1 MVVLPLSLVDSH
13 RGQWP
18 IAAVLGL
25 LMLGELFLMN
35 GPGSSEALVWLL
47 SVPPCIAAVAAFK
60 SRALVIPVTVVSV
73 FLASFVIR
81 LFDVTLPTILSPLTI
96 AETAACLVITAVV
109 VREEP
114 RRSAFWSVGSLMV
127 VSVFAAVVRD
137 NWFGSSNYNEVF
149 GSLVL
154 GFLAVGTGLYFRA
167 RDSESGRLIA
177 AAVTDA
183 QKEERIALARELH
196 DVVAH
201 HVTGMLV
208 QAQAA
213 LEVSDDDPRAAH
225 RLLPGIVRSGT
236 EALGAMRR
244 LVGTLRQGETDVAT
258 TDLAADVI
266 STVERTRELGFE
278 TRLRIDLPDIV
289 PPELGRSVL
298 RLVQESLTNVH
309 KHSVRPTLIDVEIS
323 QTPANALRVI
333 VADDGQPH
341 ELNQGGYGLV
351 GMRERVDLLGGLF
364 SAGPRENGW
373 QVLAELPLEG
383 GRQTLEGKK

>member
-1 MVVLPLSLVDSH
+1 MDSH

-18 IAAVLGL
+18 IAGVLAL
-25 LMLGELFLMN
+25 LMLGELILMN
-35 GPGSSEALVWLL
+35 GPRGGEALVWLL
-47 SVPPCIAAVAAFK
+47 GVPLCIVAVTSFRSRDFVIPIAVA
-60 SRALVIPVTVVSV
+60 SV
-73 FLASFVIR
+73 LASSFVMR
-81 LFDVTLPTILSPLTI
+81 VTDVSLPTILSPLTI

-114 RRSAFWSVGSLMV
+114 RRAATWSVGSLMA
-127 VSVFAAVVRD
+127 VSFVAAIVRD
-137 NWFGSSNYNEVF
+137 NWLFTGNYNEMF

-154 GFLAVGTGLYFRA
+154 GFAAVGTGLYFRA
-167 RDSESGRLIA
+167 RDTESGRLIA

-244 LVGTLRQGETDVAT
+244 LVGTLRQGETDAAT

-266 STVERTRELGFE
+266 SAVERTRELGIE
-278 TRLRIDLPDIV
+278 TRLRIDLPDEV

-309 KHSVRPTLIDVEIS
+309 KHAQSPTMIDVEIS
-323 QTPANALRVI
+323 RTGRNALRVV
-333 VADDGQPH
+333 VADDGRPG

-383 GRQTLEGKK
+383 KK

>member
-1 MVVLPLSLVDSH
+1 MSTVDSH

-18 IAAVLGL
+18 IAAALAL
-25 LMLGELFLMN
+25 LMLAELIFMS
-35 GPGSSEALVWLL
+35 GPTSSQALVWLL
-47 SVPPCIAAVAAFK
+47 SVPPCIAAVASFK
-60 SRALVIPVTVVSV
+60 SRAFTIPVTVASIFV
-73 FLASFVIR
+73 ASFVVR
-81 LFDVTLPTILSPLTI
+81 LFNVNLPTVLSPLTV
-96 AETAACLVITAVV
+96 AETAACLVLTAVV

-114 RRSAFWSVGSLMV
+114 RRSATWSVGSLV
-127 VSVFAAVVRD
+127 AVSVFAAIVRD
-137 NWFGSSNYNEVF
+137 NWLSSYNYNEML

-167 RDSESGRLIA
+167 RDTESGRLIA

-183 QKEERIALARELH
+183 QKEERIVLARELH

-201 HVTGMLV
+201 HVTGMLI

-244 LVGTLRQGETDVAT
+244 LVGTLRQGENDVAT

-266 STVERTRELGFE
+266 ATVERTRELGLE
-278 TRLRIDLPDIV
+278 TRLRIDLPDEV

-309 KHSVRPTLIDVEIS
+309 KHAQSPTMIDVDIS
-323 QTPANALRVI
+323 RTPAGALRVV
-333 VADDGQPH
+333 VADDGRPG

-383 GRQTLEGKK
+383 KK

>member
-1 MVVLPLSLVDSH
+1 MVLPLSVVDSH

-18 IAAVLGL
+18 IAAALAL
-25 LMLGELFLMN
+25 LMLGELVLMN

-47 SVPPCIAAVAAFK
+47 SVPPCIAAVTSFK
-60 SRALVIPVTVVSV
+60 SRAFAIPVTVASIFV
-73 FLASFVIR
+73 ASFVIR
-81 LFDVTLPTILSPLTI
+81 LFDVNLPTILSPLTV
-96 AETAACLVITAVV
+96 AETAACLVLTAVI

-114 RRSAFWSVGSLMV
+114 RRAAAWSVGSLMA
-127 VSVFAAVVRD
+127 VSFFAALIRD
-137 NWFGSSNYNEVF
+137 NWLSSSNYNEML

-154 GFLAVGTGLYFRA
+154 GFMAVGTGLYFRA
-167 RDSESGRLIA
+167 RDTESGRLIA

-213 LEVSDDDPRAAH
+213 LEVSDDDPHAAH

-244 LVGTLRQGETDVAT
+244 MVGTLRQGENEIAT

-278 TRLRIDLPDIV
+278 TRLRIDLPDEV

-309 KHSVRPTLIDVEIS
+309 KHAVSPTMIDVEIS
-323 QTPANALRVI
+323 RTQGGALRVI

-373 QVLAELPLEG
+373 QVLAELPLKG
-383 GRQTLEGKK
+383 TK

>member
-1 MVVLPLSLVDSH
+1 MDSH

-18 IAAVLGL
+18 IAAFLAL
-25 LMLGELFLMN
+25 LMVGELLVM
-35 GPGSSEALVWLL
+35 GEPGQAGALVWLL
-47 SVPPCIAAVAAFK
+47 TVPICIVAVTSFR
-60 SRALVIPVTVVSV
+60 SRAFTVPVAVVSAV
-73 FLASFVIR
+73 LVSFVIMT
-81 LFDVTLPTILSPLTI
+81 FQVDVPTILSPLTI
-96 AETAACLVITAVV
+96 AETGAFLVITAVV

-114 RRSAFWSVGSLMV
+114 RRSATLSVGALMAVSL
-127 VSVFAAVVRD
+127 FAAVVRG
-137 NWFGSSNYNEVF
+137 NWFSSGNYNELL

-154 GFLAVGTGLYFRA
+154 GFGAVGVGLYFRA
-167 RDSESGRLIA
+167 RDTESGRLIA

-213 LEVSDDDPRAAH
+213 LEVSEDDPQAAH
-225 RLLPGIVRSGT
+225 RLLPGMVRSGT
-236 EALGAMRR
+236 EALQAMRR
-244 LVGTLRQGETDVAT
+244 LVGTLRQGETEAAT

-266 STVERTRELGFE
+266 AAVERTRELGIA
-278 TRLRIDLPDIV
+278 TRLRIDLPDEV
-289 PPELGRSVL
+289 APELGRSVL

-309 KHSVRPTLIDVEIS
+309 KHAVSPTMIDVDIS
-323 QTPANALRVI
+323 RTDGGALRVI
-333 VADDGQPH
+333 VADDGRPG

-383 GRQTLEGKK
+383 SK

>member
-1 MVVLPLSLVDSH
+1 VVLPLSPVDSH

-18 IAAVLGL
+18 IAAVLAL
-25 LMLGELFLMN
+25 LLLGELILMSR
-35 GPGSSEALVWLL
+35 PSSAEALAWLL
-47 SVPPCIAAVAAFK
+47 SVPPCIAAVASFK
-60 SRALVIPVTVVSV
+60 SRAFTIPVTVLSV
-73 FLASFVIR
+73 FATSFVIR
-81 LFDVTLPTILSPLTI
+81 LFHVNLPTLLSPLTI
-96 AETAACLVITAVV
+96 AETAACLVLTAVV

-114 RRSAFWSVGSLMV
+114 RRAATWSVGSLMA
-127 VSVFAAVVRD
+127 VSFFAAIVRD
-137 NWFGSSNYNEVF
+137 NWLSSANANEML

-154 GFLAVGTGLYFRA
+154 GSLAVGTGLYFRA

-244 LVGTLRQGETDVAT
+244 LVGTLRQGESDVAT

-266 STVERTRELGFE
+266 TTVERTRELGFE
-278 TRLRIDLPDIV
+278 TRLRMDLPDDV

-309 KHSVRPTLIDVEIS
+309 KHALSPTMIDVEIS
-323 QTPANALRVI
+323 RAPGNALRVL
-333 VADDGQPH
+333 VADDGRLH

-383 GRQTLEGKK
+383 KK

>member
-1 MVVLPLSLVDSH
+1 MVLPLSPVDSH

-18 IAAVLGL
+18 IAAVLAL
-25 LMLGELFLMN
+25 LLLGELILMST
-35 GPGSSEALVWLL
+35 PSSAEALAWLL
-47 SVPPCIAAVAAFK
+47 SVPPCIAAVASFK
-60 SRALVIPVTVVSV
+60 SRAFAIPVTVLSV
-73 FLASFVIR
+73 FVTSFVIR
-81 LFDVTLPTILSPLTI
+81 LFNVNLPTLLSPLTI
-96 AETAACLVITAVV
+96 AETAACLVLTAVV

-114 RRSAFWSVGSLMV
+114 RRAATWSVGSLMA
-127 VSVFAAVVRD
+127 VSFFAAIVRD
-137 NWFGSSNYNEVF
+137 NWLSSANANEML

-154 GFLAVGTGLYFRA
+154 GSMAVGTGLYFRA

-266 STVERTRELGFE
+266 TTVERTRELGFE
-278 TRLRIDLPDIV
+278 TRLRMDLPDDV

-309 KHSVRPTLIDVEIS
+309 KHALSPTMIDVEIS
-323 QTPANALRVI
+323 RAPGNALRVI
-333 VADDGQPH
+333 VADDGQLH

-383 GRQTLEGKK
+383 KK

>member
-1 MVVLPLSLVDSH
+1 MSPVDSH

-18 IAAVLGL
+18 IAAGLGL
-25 LMLGELFLMN
+25 VMLGELILMN
-35 GPGSSEALVWLL
+35 GPRSAEALVWLL
-47 SVPPCIAAVAAFK
+47 SVPPCIAAVASFK
-60 SRALVIPVTVVSV
+60 SRAFTIPVTVVSV
-73 FLASFVIR
+73 FLASFAIR
-81 LFDVTLPTILSPLTI
+81 LFHVRLPTLLSPLTI
-96 AETAACLVITAVV
+96 AETAACLVLTAVV

-114 RRSAFWSVGSLMV
+114 RRSAVWSVGSLMA
-127 VSVFAAVVRD
+127 VSVFAALVRE
-137 NWFGSSNYNEVF
+137 NWLRSGNYNEMI

-167 RDSESGRLIA
+167 RDAESGRLLA

-278 TRLRIDLPDIV
+278 ARLRIDLPDIV

-309 KHSVRPTLIDVEIS
+309 KHAVSPTMIDVEIS
-323 QTPANALRVI
+323 RTPAGALRVI

-383 GRQTLEGKK
+383 KK

>member
-1 MVVLPLSLVDSH
+1 MVLPLSSVDSH

-18 IAAVLGL
+18 IAAFLAL
-25 LMLGELFLMN
+25 LMVGELLVM
-35 GPGSSEALVWLL
+35 GEPGQAGALVWLL
-47 SVPPCIAAVAAFK
+47 TVPVCIVAVTSFK
-60 SRALVIPVTVVSV
+60 SRAFTVPVAVVSAV
-73 FLASFVIR
+73 LVSFVITT
-81 LFDVTLPTILSPLTI
+81 FQVNVPTILSPLTI
-96 AETAACLVITAVV
+96 AETGAFLVITAVV

-114 RRSAFWSVGSLMV
+114 RRSATWSVGALV
-127 VSVFAAVVRD
+127 AVSFFAAIVRG
-137 NWFGSSNYNEVF
+137 NWFSSGNYNELL

-154 GFLAVGTGLYFRA
+154 GFGAVGVGLYFRA
-167 RDSESGRLIA
+167 RDTESGRLIA

-213 LEVSDDDPRAAH
+213 LEVSEDDPQAAH
-225 RLLPGIVRSGT
+225 RLLPGMVRSGT
-236 EALGAMRR
+236 EALQAMRR
-244 LVGTLRQGETDVAT
+244 LVGTLRQGETEAAT

-266 STVERTRELGFE
+266 AAVERTRELGIE
-278 TRLRIDLPDIV
+278 TRLRIDLPAEV
-289 PPELGRSVL
+289 APELGRSVL

-309 KHSVRPTLIDVEIS
+309 KHAKSPTMIDVDIS
-323 QTPANALRVI
+323 RTDGGALRVV
-333 VADDGQPH
+333 VADDGRPG

-383 GRQTLEGKK
+383 SK

>member
-1 MVVLPLSLVDSH
+1 MVLPLSPVDSH

-18 IAAVLGL
+18 IAAVLAL
-25 LMLGELFLMN
+25 LMVGELLIM
-35 GPGSSEALVWLL
+35 GEPGRAGALVWLL
-47 SVPPCIAAVAAFK
+47 TVPVCIAAVTSFK
-60 SRALVIPVTVVSV
+60 SRAFTIPVAVVSI
-73 FLASFVIR
+73 FISSFVIAY
-81 LFDVTLPTILSPLTI
+81 FQVNVPTILSPLTI

-114 RRSAFWSVGSLMV
+114 RRAATWSVGSLV
-127 VSVFAAVVRD
+127 AVSFFAAIVRD
-137 NWFGSSNYNEVF
+137 NWLSGSNYNEML

-154 GFLAVGTGLYFRA
+154 GFTAVGTGLYFRA
-167 RDSESGRLIA
+167 RDTESGRLIA

-213 LEVSDDDPRAAH
+213 LEVSDDDPHAAH

-244 LVGTLRQGETDVAT
+244 LVGTLRQGENEAAT

-266 STVERTRELGFE
+266 AAVERTRELGFE
-278 TRLRIDLPDIV
+278 TRLRIDLPDVV

-309 KHSVRPTLIDVEIS
+309 KHAVSPTMIDVEIS
-323 QTPANALRVI
+323 RTPAGALRVI
-333 VADDGQPH
+333 VADDGQLH

-383 GRQTLEGKK
+383 TK

>member
-1 MVVLPLSLVDSH
+1 
-13 RGQWP
+13 
-18 IAAVLGL
+18 
-25 LMLGELFLMN
+25 MLGELILMN
-35 GPGSSEALVWLL
+35 GPRSAEALVWLL
-47 SVPPCIAAVAAFK
+47 SVPLCIAAVTSFK
-60 SRALVIPVTVVSV
+60 SRAFTIPVAVVSIFV
-73 FLASFVIR
+73 SSIVIR
-81 LFDVTLPTILSPLTI
+81 VFDVFVQTILSPLSI
-96 AETAACLVITAVV
+96 AETAACLVLTAVV

-114 RRSAFWSVGSLMV
+114 RRAAIWSVGSLMA
-127 VSVFAAVVRD
+127 VSVFAAIVRE
-137 NWFGSSNYNEVF
+137 NWLLGRNYNEML
-149 GSLVL
+149 GALVL
-154 GFLAVGTGLYFRA
+154 GFAAVGTGLYFRA
-167 RDSESGRLIA
+167 RDTESGRLLA

-244 LVGTLRQGETDVAT
+244 LVGTLRQGEHDVAT

-266 STVERTRELGFE
+266 SAVERTRELGFD
-278 TRLRIDLPDIV
+278 TRLRIDLPDDV

-309 KHSVRPTLIDVEIS
+309 KHAVSPTMIDVEIS
-323 QTPANALRVI
+323 RTPQNALRV
-333 VADDGQPH
+333 VVTDDGRPG
-341 ELNQGGYGLV
+341 EPNQGGYGLV

-383 GRQTLEGKK
+383 KK

>member
-1 MVVLPLSLVDSH
+1 MVLPLSAVESN

-18 IAAVLGL
+18 IAAGLAL
-25 LMLGELFLMN
+25 LMVGELVLMN
-35 GPGSSEALVWLL
+35 GPGRAGALVWLL
-47 SVPPCIAAVAAFK
+47 SVPPCIAAVTSFK
-60 SRALVIPVTVVSV
+60 SRAFAIPVTVASIFVT
-73 FLASFVIR
+73 SFVIR
-81 LFDVTLPTILSPLTI
+81 FFHVNVPTVLSPLTV
-96 AETAACLVITAVV
+96 AETAACLVLTAVI

-114 RRSAFWSVGSLMV
+114 RRAATWSVGSLMA
-127 VSVFAAVVRD
+127 VSFFAAIVRD
-137 NWFGSSNYNEVF
+137 NWMWSGNYNEML

-154 GFLAVGTGLYFRA
+154 GSMAVGTGLYFRA
-167 RDSESGRLIA
+167 RDTESGRLIA

-244 LVGTLRQGETDVAT
+244 LVGTLRQGENEAAT

-266 STVERTRELGFE
+266 SAVERTRELGFE
-278 TRLRIDLPDIV
+278 TRLRIDLPDEV

-309 KHSVRPTLIDVEIS
+309 KHAQSPTMIDVEIS
-323 QTPANALRVI
+323 RTQGGALRVV
-333 VADDGQPH
+333 VADDGRPH

-373 QVLAELPLEG
+373 QVLAELPLE
-383 GRQTLEGKK
+383 RTK

>member
-1 MVVLPLSLVDSH
+1 MVLPLSAVDSH

-18 IAAVLGL
+18 IAAALAL
-25 LMLGELFLMN
+25 LMLGELVLMRT
-35 GPGSSEALVWLL
+35 PGSAEALVWLL
-47 SVPPCIAAVAAFK
+47 SVPPCIAAVASFK
-60 SRALVIPVTVVSV
+60 SRAFTIPVTVVSV
-73 FLASFVIR
+73 FAASFVIR
-81 LFDVTLPTILSPLTI
+81 LFDVNMPTILSPLTV
-96 AETAACLVITAVV
+96 AETAACLVLTAVI

-114 RRSAFWSVGSLMV
+114 RRAATWSVGSLMA
-127 VSVFAAVVRD
+127 VSFFAAIVRD
-137 NWFGSSNYNEVF
+137 NWLSSANANEML

-154 GFLAVGTGLYFRA
+154 GFMAVGTGLYFRA
-167 RDSESGRLIA
+167 RDTESGRLIA

-213 LEVSDDDPRAAH
+213 LEVSDDDPHAAH

-244 LVGTLRQGETDVAT
+244 MVGTLRQGENDDAT

-266 STVERTRELGFE
+266 SAVERTRELGFE
-278 TRLRIDLPDIV
+278 TRLRIDLPDDV

-309 KHSVRPTLIDVEIS
+309 KHAVSPTMIDVEICR
-323 QTPANALRVI
+323 TTGGALRVI
-333 VADDGQPH
+333 VADDGRPH

-373 QVLAELPLEG
+373 QVLAELPLKG
-383 GRQTLEGKK
+383 IK

>member
-1 MVVLPLSLVDSH
+1 MDSH

-18 IAAVLGL
+18 IAAFLAL
-25 LMLGELFLMN
+25 LMVGELLVM
-35 GPGSSEALVWLL
+35 GEPGQAGALVWLL
-47 SVPPCIAAVAAFK
+47 TVPVCIVAVTSFR
-60 SRALVIPVTVVSV
+60 SRAFTVPVAVVSAV
-73 FLASFVIR
+73 LVSFVIMT
-81 LFDVTLPTILSPLTI
+81 FQVNVPTILSPLTI
-96 AETAACLVITAVV
+96 AETGAFLVITAVV

-114 RRSAFWSVGSLMV
+114 RRSATWSVGALMA
-127 VSVFAAVVRD
+127 VSFFAALVRG
-137 NWFGSSNYNEVF
+137 NWFSSGNYNELL

-154 GFLAVGTGLYFRA
+154 GFGAVGVGLYFRA
-167 RDSESGRLIA
+167 RDTESGRLIA

-213 LEVSDDDPRAAH
+213 LEVSEDDPQAAH
-225 RLLPGIVRSGT
+225 RLLPGMVRSGT
-236 EALGAMRR
+236 EALQAMRR
-244 LVGTLRQGETDVAT
+244 LVGTLRQGETEAAT

-266 STVERTRELGFE
+266 AAVERTRELGIE
-278 TRLRIDLPDIV
+278 TRLRIDLPDEV
-289 PPELGRSVL
+289 APELGRSVL

-309 KHSVRPTLIDVEIS
+309 KHAQSPTMIDVDIS
-323 QTPANALRVI
+323 RTDGGALRVI
-333 VADDGQPH
+333 VADDGRPG

-383 GRQTLEGKK
+383 SN

>member
-1 MVVLPLSLVDSH
+1 MDSH

-18 IAAVLGL
+18 IAAALAL
-25 LMLGELFLMN
+25 LMLGELVLMN
-35 GPGSSEALVWLL
+35 GPGSAEALVWLL
-47 SVPPCIAAVAAFK
+47 SVPPCIAAVTSFK
-60 SRALVIPVTVVSV
+60 SRAFTIPVTVASV
-73 FLASFVIR
+73 FVSSFVIR
-81 LFDVTLPTILSPLTI
+81 LFHVNLPTLLSPLTV
-96 AETAACLVITAVV
+96 AETAACLVLTAVI

-114 RRSAFWSVGSLMV
+114 RRAATWSVGSLMA
-127 VSVFAAVVRD
+127 VSFFAAIVRD
-137 NWFGSSNYNEVF
+137 NWLSSSNYNEML

-154 GFLAVGTGLYFRA
+154 GFMAVGTGLYFRA
-167 RDSESGRLIA
+167 RDTESGRLIA

-201 HVTGMLV
+201 YVTAIVV

-244 LVGTLRQGETDVAT
+244 LVGTLRQGENDDAAT

-278 TRLRIDLPDIV
+278 TRLRIDLPDEV

-309 KHSVRPTLIDVEIS
+309 KHAQGPTMIDVEIAR
-323 QTPANALRVI
+323 TPAGALRVI
-333 VADDGQPH
+333 VADDGRPG

-383 GRQTLEGKK
+383 KK

>member
-1 MVVLPLSLVDSH
+1 MDSH

-18 IAAVLGL
+18 IAGVLAL
-25 LMLGELFLMN
+25 LMLGELILMN
-35 GPGSSEALVWLL
+35 GPRSAEALVWLL
-47 SVPPCIAAVAAFK
+47 SVPLCIAAVASFR
-60 SRALVIPVTVVSV
+60 SRAFTIPVAVASV
-73 FLASFVIR
+73 LASSFVIR
-81 LFDVTLPTILSPLTI
+81 LFDVSTQTILSPLTI
-96 AETAACLVITAVV
+96 AETAACLVLTAVV

-114 RRSAFWSVGSLMV
+114 RRAAMWSVGSLMA
-127 VSVFAAVVRD
+127 VSLFAAIVRD
-137 NWFGSSNYNEVF
+137 NWFLSHNYSEMF
-149 GSLVL
+149 GALVL
-154 GFLAVGTGLYFRA
+154 GFAAVGTGLYFRA
-167 RDSESGRLIA
+167 RDSESGRLLA

-244 LVGTLRQGETDVAT
+244 LVGTLRQGENNDVAT

-266 STVERTRELGFE
+266 SAVERTRELGIE
-278 TRLRIDLPDIV
+278 TRLRIDLPDDV

-298 RLVQESLTNVH
+298 RLVQEALTNVH
-309 KHSVRPTLIDVEIS
+309 KHAQGPTTIDVEIS
-323 QTPANALRVI
+323 RTARNALRVV
-333 VADDGQPH
+333 VADDGRPG

-383 GRQTLEGKK
+383 KK

>member
-1 MVVLPLSLVDSH
+1 MDSH

-18 IAAVLGL
+18 IAGVLAL
-25 LMLGELFLMN
+25 LMLGELILMN
-35 GPGSSEALVWLL
+35 GPRGGEALVWLL
-47 SVPPCIAAVAAFK
+47 GVPLCIVAVTSFK
-60 SRALVIPVTVVSV
+60 SRDFVVPVAVASV
-73 FLASFVIR
+73 LASSVAMRF
-81 LFDVTLPTILSPLTI
+81 FDVDLPTILSPLTI

-109 VREEP
+109 VREET
-114 RRSAFWSVGSLMV
+114 RRAATWSVGSLMA
-127 VSVFAAVVRD
+127 VSFFAAIVRD
-137 NWFGSSNYNEVF
+137 NWLFNGNYNEMF
-149 GSLVL
+149 GALVL
-154 GFLAVGTGLYFRA
+154 GFAAVGTGLYFRA
-167 RDSESGRLIA
+167 RDTESGRLLA

-213 LEVSDDDPRAAH
+213 LEVSDDDPQAAH

-244 LVGTLRQGETDVAT
+244 LVGTLRQGEHDVAT

-266 STVERTRELGFE
+266 SAVERTRELGIE
-278 TRLRIDLPDIV
+278 TRLRIDLPDDV

-309 KHSVRPTLIDVEIS
+309 KHAQGPTMIDVEIS
-323 QTPANALRVI
+323 RTGRGALRVV
-333 VADDGQPH
+333 VADDGRPG

-383 GRQTLEGKK
+383 KK

>member
-1 MVVLPLSLVDSH
+1 MDSH

-18 IAAVLGL
+18 IAAFLAL
-25 LMLGELFLMN
+25 LMVGELLVM
-35 GPGSSEALVWLL
+35 GEPGQAGALVWLL
-47 SVPPCIAAVAAFK
+47 TVPVCIVAVTSFK
-60 SRALVIPVTVVSV
+60 SRAFTVPVAVVSAV
-73 FLASFVIR
+73 LVSFVITT
-81 LFDVTLPTILSPLTI
+81 FQVNVPTILSPLTI
-96 AETAACLVITAVV
+96 AETGAFLVITAVV

-114 RRSAFWSVGSLMV
+114 RRSATWSVGALV
-127 VSVFAAVVRD
+127 AVSFFAAIVRG
-137 NWFGSSNYNEVF
+137 NWFSSGNYNELL

-154 GFLAVGTGLYFRA
+154 GFGAVGVGLYFRA
-167 RDSESGRLIA
+167 RDTESGRLIA

-213 LEVSDDDPRAAH
+213 LEVSEDDPQAAH
-225 RLLPGIVRSGT
+225 RLLPGMVRSGT
-236 EALGAMRR
+236 EALQAMRR
-244 LVGTLRQGETDVAT
+244 LVGTLRQGETEAAT

-266 STVERTRELGFE
+266 AAVERTRELGIE
-278 TRLRIDLPDIV
+278 TRLRIDLPAEV
-289 PPELGRSVL
+289 APELGRSVL

-309 KHSVRPTLIDVEIS
+309 KHAKSPTMIDVDIS
-323 QTPANALRVI
+323 RTDGGALRVV
-333 VADDGQPH
+333 VADDGRPG

-383 GRQTLEGKK
+383 SK

>member
-1 MVVLPLSLVDSH
+1 MDSH

-18 IAAVLGL
+18 IAAALAL
-25 LMLGELFLMN
+25 LMLGELVLMRT
-35 GPGSSEALVWLL
+35 PGSAEALVWLL
-47 SVPPCIAAVAAFK
+47 SVPPCIAAVASFK
-60 SRALVIPVTVVSV
+60 SRAFTIPVTVVSV
-73 FLASFVIR
+73 FAASFVIR
-81 LFDVTLPTILSPLTI
+81 LFDVNMPTILSPLTV
-96 AETAACLVITAVV
+96 AETAACLVLTAVI

-114 RRSAFWSVGSLMV
+114 RRAATWSVGSLMA
-127 VSVFAAVVRD
+127 VSFFAAIVRD
-137 NWFGSSNYNEVF
+137 NWLSSANANEML

-154 GFLAVGTGLYFRA
+154 GFMAVGTGLYFRA
-167 RDSESGRLIA
+167 RDTESGRLIA

-213 LEVSDDDPRAAH
+213 LEVSDDDPHAAH

-244 LVGTLRQGETDVAT
+244 MVGTLRQGENDDAT

-266 STVERTRELGFE
+266 SAVERTRELGFE
-278 TRLRIDLPDIV
+278 TRLRIDLPDDV

-309 KHSVRPTLIDVEIS
+309 KHAVSPTMIDVEICR
-323 QTPANALRVI
+323 TTGGALRVI
-333 VADDGQPH
+333 VADDGRPH

-373 QVLAELPLEG
+373 QVLAELPLKG
-383 GRQTLEGKK
+383 IK

>member
-1 MVVLPLSLVDSH
+1 MVLPLSPVDSH

-18 IAAVLGL
+18 IAAVLAL
-25 LMLGELFLMN
+25 LMLGELIIMGDL
-35 GPGSSEALVWLL
+35 GTGGALVWLL
-47 SVPPCIAAVAAFK
+47 TVPICIVAVTSFK
-60 SRALVIPVTVVSV
+60 SRAFTIPVAVVAIFLVSLVMGFFHVSV
-73 FLASFVIR
+73 
-81 LFDVTLPTILSPLTI
+81 PTILSPLTI
-96 AETAACLVITAVV
+96 AETGACLVITAVV

-114 RRSAFWSVGSLMV
+114 RRSATWSVGALV
-127 VSVFAAVVRD
+127 AVSFFAAITRG
-137 NWFGSSNYNEVF
+137 NWLFGSNYNEMI

-154 GFLAVGTGLYFRA
+154 GFAAVGTGLYFRA
-167 RDSESGRLIA
+167 RDAESGRLIA

-213 LEVSDDDPRAAH
+213 LEVSGNDPQAAH
-225 RLLPGIVRSGT
+225 RLLPGMVRSGT

-244 LVGTLRQGETDVAT
+244 LVGTLRQGETEAAT

-266 STVERTRELGFE
+266 AAVERTRELGFE
-278 TRLRIDLPDIV
+278 TRLRIDLPDEV
-289 PPELGRSVL
+289 APELGRSVL

-309 KHSVRPTLIDVEIS
+309 KHAVRPTMIDVDIS
-323 QTPANALRVI
+323 RTSAGALRVV
-333 VADDGQPH
+333 VADDGQVH

-364 SAGPRENGW
+364 SAGPRETGW

-383 GRQTLEGKK
+383 KK

>member
-1 MVVLPLSLVDSH
+1 MDSH

-18 IAAVLGL
+18 IAGVLA
-25 LMLGELFLMN
+25 LMMAAELIIMDPLSR
-35 GPGSSEALVWLL
+35 GDALAWLL
-47 SVPPCIAAVAAFK
+47 TVPVSIAAVMAFK
-60 SRALVIPVTVVSV
+60 SRAFAVPVAVVSI
-73 FLASFVIR
+73 LLTSFVDGR
-81 LFDVTLPTILSPLTI
+81 HGAYLPAVLSPLSI
-96 AETAACLVITAVV
+96 AETAACLVLTAVV

-114 RRSAFWSVGSLMV
+114 RRTATWSVACLAGASL
-127 VSVFAAVVRD
+127 FAAIVRD
-137 NWFGSSNYNEVF
+137 QFIAVYNINSMF

-154 GFLAVGTGLYFRA
+154 GFSAVGTGLYLRA
-167 RDSESGRLIA
+167 RDTESGRLLA

-244 LVGTLRQGETDVAT
+244 LVGTLRQGEHDVAT

-266 STVERTRELGFE
+266 SAVERTRELGIE
-278 TRLRIDLPDIV
+278 TRLRIDLPDDV

-309 KHSVRPTLIDVEIS
+309 KHAENPTLIDVDIS
-323 QTPANALRVI
+323 RTENNAVRVL
-333 VADDGQPH
+333 VADNGRPH

-364 SAGPRENGW
+364 SAGPREHGW

-383 GRQTLEGKK
+383 KK

>member
-1 MVVLPLSLVDSH
+1 MVLPLSPVDSQ

-18 IAAVLGL
+18 IAAGLAL
-25 LMLGELFLMN
+25 LMLAELVFMS
-35 GPGSSEALVWLL
+35 GPTRSEALVWLL
-47 SVPPCIAAVAAFK
+47 SVPPCIAAVTSFK
-60 SRALVIPVTVVSV
+60 SRAFTVPMTVASV
-73 FLASFVIR
+73 FVASFVIR
-81 LFDVTLPTILSPLTI
+81 LFDVHLPTLLSPLTV
-96 AETAACLVITAVV
+96 AETAACLVLTAVI

-114 RRSAFWSVGSLMV
+114 RRTATWSVGALV
-127 VSVFAAVVRD
+127 AVSVFAAIVRD
-137 NWFGSSNYNEVF
+137 YWLSSHNYNEML
-149 GSLVL
+149 GALVL
-154 GFLAVGTGLYFRA
+154 GFLAVGVGLYFRA
-167 RDSESGRLIA
+167 RDTESGRMLA

-183 QKEERIALARELH
+183 QKEERIVLARELH

-201 HVTGMLV
+201 HVTGMLI

-244 LVGTLRQGETDVAT
+244 LVGTLRQGENDVAT

-266 STVERTRELGFE
+266 ATVERSRELGVE
-278 TRLRIDLPDIV
+278 TRLRMDLPDEV

-309 KHSVRPTLIDVEIS
+309 KHAQSPTMIDVNIS
-323 QTPANALRVI
+323 RTSAGALRVV
-333 VADDGQPH
+333 VADDGHPG

-364 SAGPRENGW
+364 SAGPLANGW
-373 QVLAELPLEG
+373 QVLAELPLG
-383 GRQTLEGKK
+383 GNK

>member
-1 MVVLPLSLVDSH
+1 MDSH

-18 IAAVLGL
+18 IAGVLAL
-25 LMLGELFLMN
+25 LMLGELILMN
-35 GPGSSEALVWLL
+35 GPRSAEALVWLL
-47 SVPPCIAAVAAFK
+47 SVPLCIAAVTSFK
-60 SRALVIPVTVVSV
+60 SRAFTIPVAVVSIFV
-73 FLASFVIR
+73 SSIVIR
-81 LFDVTLPTILSPLTI
+81 VFDVFVQTILSPLSI
-96 AETAACLVITAVV
+96 AETAACLVLTAVV

-114 RRSAFWSVGSLMV
+114 RRAAIWSVGSLMA
-127 VSVFAAVVRD
+127 VSVFAAIVRE
-137 NWFGSSNYNEVF
+137 NWLLGRNYNEML
-149 GSLVL
+149 GALVL
-154 GFLAVGTGLYFRA
+154 GFAAVGTGLYFRA
-167 RDSESGRLIA
+167 RDTESGRLLA

-244 LVGTLRQGETDVAT
+244 LVGTLRQGEHDVAT

-266 STVERTRELGFE
+266 SAVERTRELGFD
-278 TRLRIDLPDIV
+278 TRLRIDLPDDV

-309 KHSVRPTLIDVEIS
+309 KHAVSPTMIDVEIS
-323 QTPANALRVI
+323 RTPQNALRV
-333 VADDGQPH
+333 VVTDDGRPG
-341 ELNQGGYGLV
+341 EPNQGGYGLV

-383 GRQTLEGKK
+383 KK

>member
-1 MVVLPLSLVDSH
+1 MVLPLSAVDSH

-18 IAAVLGL
+18 IAAALAL
-25 LMLGELFLMN
+25 LMLGELVLMN
-35 GPGSSEALVWLL
+35 GPGSAEALVWLL
-47 SVPPCIAAVAAFK
+47 SVPPCIAAVTSFK
-60 SRALVIPVTVVSV
+60 SRAFTIPVTVASV
-73 FLASFVIR
+73 FVSSFVIR
-81 LFDVTLPTILSPLTI
+81 LFHVNLPTLLSPLTV
-96 AETAACLVITAVV
+96 AETAACLVLTAVI

-114 RRSAFWSVGSLMV
+114 RRAATWSVGSLMA
-127 VSVFAAVVRD
+127 VSFFAAIVRD
-137 NWFGSSNYNEVF
+137 NWLSSSNYNEML

-154 GFLAVGTGLYFRA
+154 GFMAVGTGLYFRA
-167 RDSESGRLIA
+167 RDTESGRLIA

-244 LVGTLRQGETDVAT
+244 LVGTLRQGENDDAAT

-278 TRLRIDLPDIV
+278 TRLRIDLPDEV

-309 KHSVRPTLIDVEIS
+309 KHAQGPTMIDVEIAR
-323 QTPANALRVI
+323 TPAGALRVI
-333 VADDGQPH
+333 VADDGRPG

-383 GRQTLEGKK
+383 KK